1 MVSLADYNASIIED
15 RGMLPLLPLQYPKCL
30 LLFMSTI
37 RCLALALAFAEPPI
51 STLASPR
58 SMLTTGA
65 NGMVE
70 ALVLWESV
78 ANSNWFAKSSMILFL
93 NKADVFSAKI
103 RDPQQQIHSTFP
115 DYNGKPGNYQD
126 GVHYFKNRFQGL
138 SKGQKE
144 VYVHVTTA
152 VRTCDP
158 CLNDLTDDEIDTENL
173 KVIMAAVVDT
183 ITRNSLREMA
193 II

>member
-1 MVSLADYNASIIED
+1 VLFLVSLADYNASIIED
-15 RGMLPLLPLQYPKCL
+15 RGMCSPSHPCRS
-30 LLFMSTI
+30 LFLSNPPPP
-37 RCLALALAFAEPPI
+37 CLAPLVSRIE
-51 STLASPR
+51 
-58 SMLTTGA
+58 LTSDA

-126 GVHYFKNRFQGL
+126 GVHYFKKRFEGL
-138 SKGQKE
+138 SRGQKE

-152 VRTCDP
+152 VRTP
-158 CLNDLTDDEIDTENL
+158 TIVLYLILEEMTD
-173 KVIMAAVVDT
+173 A
-183 ITRNSLREMA
+183 
-193 II
+193 

>member
-1 MVSLADYNASIIED
+1 M
-15 RGMLPLLPLQYPKCL
+15 RPLLRTEVCSLFHPSLSCTLCPSRSSCLTLHPTPLP
-30 LLFMSTI
+30 SH
-37 RCLALALAFAEPPI
+37 LAPRI
-51 STLASPR
+51 SRTE
-58 SMLTTGA
+58 LTADA

-126 GVHYFKNRFQGL
+126 GVHYFKKRFEGL
-138 SKGQKE
+138 SRGQKE

-152 VRTCDP
+152 VCP
-158 CLNDLTDDEIDTENL
+158 LSL
-173 KVIMAAVVDT
+173 K
-183 ITRNSLREMA
+183 
-193 II
+193 

>member
-1 MVSLADYNASIIED
+1 
-15 RGMLPLLPLQYPKCL
+15 
-30 LLFMSTI
+30 
-37 RCLALALAFAEPPI
+37 
-51 STLASPR
+51 
-58 SMLTTGA
+58 
-65 NGMVE
+65 
-70 ALVLWESV
+70 
-78 ANSNWFAKSSMILFL
+78 MILFL